1 LQKLKIIAFQSNFFI
16 LFYNRYRQFG
26 TVQFKILERKLSFFI
41 IYDYAIFVFQ
51 TQKQQNE
58 KLEIN
63 ITTKCDN

>member
-1 LQKLKIIAFQSNFFI
+1 